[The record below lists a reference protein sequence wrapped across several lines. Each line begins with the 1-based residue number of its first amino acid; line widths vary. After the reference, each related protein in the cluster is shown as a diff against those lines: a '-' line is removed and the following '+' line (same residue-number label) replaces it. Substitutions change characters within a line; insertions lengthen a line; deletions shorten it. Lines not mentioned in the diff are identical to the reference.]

1 MELKLSGNVSDTDL
15 EEDETAL
22 GSLAGGC
29 SLDFNQHSE
38 HLFIVGTEEGRI
50 HKCSKAYHSQYL
62 ETYKVGA
69 SSRRF
74 MLYRDEFWLWCGSS
88 GWKCRARCLEI
99 GRKLRIIS
107 AYGRLHSL

>member
-15 EEDETAL
+15 DDDDTAL

-62 ETYKVGA
+62 ETYKV
-69 SSRRF
+69 RV
-74 MLYRDEFWLWCGSS
+74 
-88 GWKCRARCLEI
+88 
-99 GRKLRIIS
+99 
-107 AYGRLHSL
+107 